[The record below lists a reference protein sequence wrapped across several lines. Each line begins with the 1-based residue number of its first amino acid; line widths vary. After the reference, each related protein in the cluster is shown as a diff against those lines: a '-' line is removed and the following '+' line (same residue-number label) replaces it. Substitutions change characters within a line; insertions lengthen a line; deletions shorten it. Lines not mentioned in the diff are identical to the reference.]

1 MREEHAFDVFPRRQS
16 DGNEWA
22 VNFSRIIRYPI
33 TYVETQGSR
42 LRVAILLFG
51 NFRVRLNKV
60 EFDDV
65 IIDKKIKMERMEDW
79 KLSERSF
86 CAFP

>member
-1 MREEHAFDVFPRRQS
+1 M
-16 DGNEWA
+16 
-22 VNFSRIIRYPI
+22 
-33 TYVETQGSR
+33 
-42 LRVAILLFG
+42 AILLFG